1 MILAYITAYKQE
13 EIRGCPNYYCVE
25 KGMKRKD
32 DEMTRQRQML
42 EMLARPNNNVDLALH
57 GVGRI
62 ILNHL
67 PVAPRS

>member
-1 MILAYITAYKQE
+1 
-13 EIRGCPNYYCVE
+13 
-25 KGMKRKD
+25 
-32 DEMTRQRQML
+32 MTRQRQML

-67 PVAPRS
+67 PVASRS